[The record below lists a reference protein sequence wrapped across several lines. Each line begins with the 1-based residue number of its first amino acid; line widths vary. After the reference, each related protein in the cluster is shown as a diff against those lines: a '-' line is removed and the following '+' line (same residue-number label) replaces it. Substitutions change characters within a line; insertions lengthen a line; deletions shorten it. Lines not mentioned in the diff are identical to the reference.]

1 MSREICWTITA
12 EQDLQEIVEY
22 IFQDNANAAIE
33 VLDRIENRAMTLS
46 EFPLRGRLV
55 PELQITGISHYR
67 ELIEAPW
74 RIIYRQLHDEVH
86 IVGVFDSRRGLD
98 VVLLDRIGRM

>member
-1 MSREICWTITA
+1 MNREIRWTITA

-22 IFQDNANAAIE
+22 IFQDNADAAIA
-33 VLDRIENRAMTLS
+33 VLDRIESKAMTLS
-46 EFPLRGRLV
+46 ELPLRGRLV

-74 RIIYRQLHDEVH
+74 RIVYRQLHDEVH
-86 IVGVFDSRRGLD
+86 IVGVFDSRRDLD